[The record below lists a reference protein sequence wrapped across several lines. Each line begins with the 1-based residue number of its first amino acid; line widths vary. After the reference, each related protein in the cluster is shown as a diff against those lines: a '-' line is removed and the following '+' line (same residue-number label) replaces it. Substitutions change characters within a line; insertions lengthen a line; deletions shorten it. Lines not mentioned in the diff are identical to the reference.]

1 MSKNILIE
9 SIVKNISRKIIN
21 EAVSDKVVKQIQAP
35 AEVERTKSIVE
46 TQEQVVTKQ

>member
-21 EAVSDKVVKQIQAP
+21 EAVSDKVVKQIHRFLVNKFKVLFGPQ
-35 AEVERTKSIVE
+35 T
-46 TQEQVVTKQ
+46 